1 MRAIIKLPRSTPAPE
16 DRGSMMR
23 PRHTFLETGR
33 LDRVAVPKLPSYV
46 GIKPGSAT
54 LTMTDINRKQQTS
67 VLKPESVKSKAAI
80 EAERRASQR
89 FTLVASA
96 DVLDL
101 HSGMR
106 ISARVADLSLSGC
119 YMDCLS
125 PLPVGSN
132 MRLRISCNSQTVEL
146 KATVRFSHASLG
158 MGVGFAALTP
168 DQLETIGQWMGAM
181 DASRAVPAELATDE
195 EHPIVKFTAP
205 AASAAMASSKPR
217 KCFEELFTLLV
228 RKGIL
233 SESEMQQLLEKL

>member
-1 MRAIIKLPRSTPAPE
+1 MRAIIKQPRSVPTLQGREQTMRQNDLDTGRFDRFTAPRPHGNATKTLAPSASSTATNLRPSTSTPAAP
-16 DRGSMMR
+16 
-23 PRHTFLETGR
+23 
-33 LDRVAVPKLPSYV
+33 
-46 GIKPGSAT
+46 
-54 LTMTDINRKQQTS
+54 
-67 VLKPESVKSKAAI
+67 SKAAL

-89 FTLVASA
+89 FVVVASA

-101 HSGMR
+101 NSGMR

-132 MRLRISCNSQTVEL
+132 MRLRISCNSQSVEL

-158 MGVGFAALTP
+158 MGVGFTALTP

-181 DASRAVPAELATDE
+181 DASRTVPAELSTDE

-228 RKGIL
+228 
-233 SESEMQQLLEKL
+233 